1 MPQNDI
7 QTSQSS
13 KVDMVILWFLIHY
26 YGRIVLHVMA
36 QMKEWFRSCEDY
48 DTWAII
54 SSSAFAVNK
63 KLIVQ
68 ISEMIV
74 FKEKKFENWANTIK
88 KKTVNV

>member
-13 KVDMVILWFLIHY
+13 KVDMLILWFLIHY

-63 KLIVQ
+63 KLIFQ
-68 ISEMIV
+68 ISEIIV
-74 FKEKKFENWANTIK
+74 IKEKNNWELSQHHK
-88 KKTVNV
+88 KKL